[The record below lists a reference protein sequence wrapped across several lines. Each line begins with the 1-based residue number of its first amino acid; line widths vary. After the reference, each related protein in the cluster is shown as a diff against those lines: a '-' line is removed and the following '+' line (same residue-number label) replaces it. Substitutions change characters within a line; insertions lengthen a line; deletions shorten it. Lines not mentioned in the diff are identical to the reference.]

1 MDINSLP
8 SSTDNK
14 QDKVRIYVVQRC
26 PRLLELEHGV
36 QTAIEEI
43 ATAAKAGANLIAFP
57 ETWLTG
63 YPAWVFGMASWNDP
77 EARSWYK
84 KLVEASPTA
93 SSSHI
98 TRIRDAAR
106 ENNIEV
112 VLGFNERARESGGT
126 IYNSVRMIGRDGSV
140 RGVHRKL
147 TPTHAERLVWANG
160 DAQALH
166 TEEGQI
172 HIALWPDTPSAH
184 QIASRQYAFEGR
196 CFVVAA
202 ASYLDKESVPP
213 ELLEAYVKGAGST
226 DLFTGGASIIG
237 PDGEYIAGPVYG
249 PEPLVVD
256 IDIGQTIAYKH
267 DLDVA
272 SHYGRPDMSHL
283 AGREVHRL

>member
-8 SSTDNK
+8 NSTDNK

-57 ETWLTG
+57 ETRLTG

-126 IYNSVRMIGRDGSV
+126 IYNSFRMIGRDGSV

-147 TPTHAERLVWANG
+147 TPTQAERLVWANG
-160 DAQALH
+160 DA
-166 TEEGQI
+166 
-172 HIALWPDTPSAH
+172 
-184 QIASRQYAFEGR
+184 
-196 CFVVAA
+196 
-202 ASYLDKESVPP
+202 
-213 ELLEAYVKGAGST
+213 
-226 DLFTGGASIIG
+226 
-237 PDGEYIAGPVYG
+237 
-249 PEPLVVD
+249 
-256 IDIGQTIAYKH
+256 
-267 DLDVA
+267 
-272 SHYGRPDMSHL
+272 
-283 AGREVHRL
+283 